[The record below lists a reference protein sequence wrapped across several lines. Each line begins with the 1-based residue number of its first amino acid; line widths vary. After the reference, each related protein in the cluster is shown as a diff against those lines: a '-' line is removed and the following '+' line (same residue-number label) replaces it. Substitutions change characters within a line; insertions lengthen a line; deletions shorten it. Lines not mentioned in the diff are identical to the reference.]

1 MKRQRLRLE
10 ALEGR
15 EVPAVTVKPGL
26 DLIGTG
32 GTADVLI
39 TGTAA
44 AESIQISLPGGT
56 NRIQIDAGSGTTLT
70 LDTSALPSSWQVVTN
85 TPSQIVVDAFHDG
98 GGILFYNNI
107 RVVMGGG
114 DDIVVASQSGVRNN
128 LEFYLGAGNDTL
140 RLSNSGTG
148 VSGGRLVIRDPAPRV
163 RDGNDTITISNVV
176 VGRDGASG
184 SAEIRFFNGNDR
196 LRVEYTPVNG
206 DLSIGG
212 GAGNDVVQFV
222 PGTSSTGAPG
232 RNIVRGNLSI
242 AMHGGNDRVFVDA
255 AAGASDPAT
264 LAVDGQTRIFTHG
277 GDDFINFGSGDGSGS
292 SVGLQATLID
302 TGAGNDRLAVQR
314 AIMAYLI
321 ALLGDGNDAV
331 LNDWGS
337 ASVSVGGLSL
347 LDGGAGTDSLPTGW
361 TAPTNLVVVH
371 FP

>member
-10 ALEGR
+10 ALEAR

-44 AESIQISLPGGT
+44 AESIQISTPGGT

-85 TPSQIVVDAFHDG
+85 TPSQIVVDAFHG

-114 DDIVVASQSGVRNN
+114 DDIVDFDAAPLNN

-140 RLSNSGTG
+140 RLKDSVVCSN
-148 VSGGRLVIRDPAPRV
+148 GGSLVIRDPAPRV
-163 RDGNDTITISNVV
+163 RDGNDTITISNVF
-176 VGRDGASG
+176 VGGDASG

-196 LRVEYTPVNG
+196 LRVENTDVTG

-222 PGTSSTGAPG
+222 PGAFFWGPG
-232 RNIVRGNLSI
+232 RNIVGGKLSI